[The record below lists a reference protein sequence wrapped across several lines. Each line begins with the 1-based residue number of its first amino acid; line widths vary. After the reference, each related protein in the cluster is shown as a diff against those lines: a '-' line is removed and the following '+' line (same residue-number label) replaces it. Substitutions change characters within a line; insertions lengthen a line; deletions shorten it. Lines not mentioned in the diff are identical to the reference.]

1 MITHSRPSAVLVAWL
16 KSTPP
21 GTATSCLASFGPELE
36 PESEFLKEFEDPNDE
51 LEDPNDELE
60 DGNDLADLKEGVEEK
75 DGDDEKEFVLEVK
88 VLVEGEEGEEGEAGL
103 PMMVW
108 K

>member
-1 MITHSRPSAVLVAWL
+1 MAWL

-36 PESEFLKEFEDPNDE
+36 PEPINDESELVKEFA
-51 LEDPNDELE
+51 DPNDELE
-60 DGNDLADLKEGVEEK
+60 DGNDFADLKAGAEEK
-75 DGDDEKEFVLEVK
+75 DGDDEKELVLEVK
-88 VLVEGEEGEEGEAGL
+88 VLVEGEEGDDGL

>member
-1 MITHSRPSAVLVAWL
+1 MNE
-16 KSTPP
+16 
-21 GTATSCLASFGPELE
+21 ASEFVKEFDDPNDELE
-36 PESEFLKEFEDPNDE
+36 DGNDE

-60 DGNDLADLKEGVEEK
+60 DGKDFADLKEGAEEK
-75 DGDDEKEFVLEVK
+75 DGDDVKELVLEVK
-88 VLVEGEEGEEGEAGL
+88 VLVEGEEGVAGL